1 MKLFSR
7 APFFGRSRRHQMGK
21 DRNGK
26 ELGKG
31 LRQRPDGL
39 YQARFTGKRGR
50 RINKTFDNLKDAER
64 WIADTKYED
73 EHDILYSAEDVYFK
87 DWGELYVERKI
98 TVVRESTI
106 INYKNQLNIMNK
118 TLGRM
123 KLSTI
128 KPIHCEEVI
137 LGMVRSGYSRK
148 TIFRIKTLMKAIFQ
162 SAVENDKIAKNPVTK
177 SVVSM
182 IPKHDPP
189 EKATK
194 RTKYLTI
201 EDQKSYSKL
210 FTVGGYYHF
219 LFVLQTGLR
228 MGEMMGLKWSDIDF
242 ENRTLHVQRTI
253 FWKKSMTA
261 ETPPKSEAG
270 DRIIPLTAEAI
281 RLLNLQRMKNESLP
295 CIPSEFKDRVFL
307 SKVGKPI
314 TDESY
319 SVVLANMSEMHDLP
333 YISMH
338 SLRHTFATRCIEGG
352 MNPKILQGIMG
363 HSTINMTMDLY
374 VHVTEDEKRRQIELV
389 EPNLRLG

>member
-1 MKLFSR
+1 
-7 APFFGRSRRHQMGK
+7 MGK

-39 YQARFTGKRGR
+39 YQARFTSKRGR
-50 RINKTFDNLKDAER
+50 RLNKTFLDIKDAER
-64 WIADTKYED
+64 WLADSKYED
-73 EHDILYSAEDVYFK
+73 AHDILYSAEDVSFK
-87 DWGELYVERKI
+87 DWSELYVERKKNI
-98 TVVRESTI
+98 VRESTVF
-106 INYKNQLNIMNK
+106 NYTNQIKIMNK
-118 TLGRM
+118 VIGSM

-128 KPIHCEEVI
+128 KPIHCEEVM
-137 LGMVRSGYSRK
+137 LWMGKKGYCRK
-148 TIFRIKTLMKAIFQ
+148 TMFRVKTLMKSIFQ
-162 SAVENDKIAKNPVTK
+162 SAVENDKMAKNPVTK
-177 SVVSM
+177 SVVGM

-189 EKATK
+189 EKANK
-194 RTKYLTI
+194 RTKYLTV
-201 EDQKSYSKL
+201 EDQKSYMRL

-228 MGEMMGLKWSDIDF
+228 MGEMMGLKWSDIDI

-253 FWKKSMTA
+253 FWRKGMMA

-270 DRIIPLTAEAI
+270 DRIIPLTAEAV
-281 RLLNLQRMKNESLP
+281 RLLNLQRMKNESFTFIQP
-295 CIPSEFKDRVFL
+295 EFKDRVFL

-319 SVVLANMSEMHDLP
+319 SVALANMSEMHDLP

-374 VHVTEDEKRRQIELV
+374 VHVTEDEKRKQIDLV
-389 EPNLRLG
+389 ENSLKLG